1 MAKVKSKYVC
11 QNCGYIAPKWMG
23 KCPECNE
30 WNSFVEEILENNP
43 QNFKNINVKND
54 KPIKLSNVSIV
65 KEDRFT
71 TSIFEMDLVL
81 GGGIV
86 KGSLVLVG
94 GDPGIGKSTL
104 LLQVASNVSNN
115 RKTVLYVS
123 GEESMKQIKFR
134 ADRLGISGEDI
145 YIMSENNMDVV
156 IKNINEIKPDVLII
170 DSIQTVYDPKIS
182 SSPGSVSQ
190 VREVTNDLMRVS
202 KGQGVATFI
211 VGHVTK
217 NGSIAGPK
225 VLEHMVDTVLY
236 FEGEKSN
243 IYRILRAVKNRFG
256 STNEIGLF
264 EMMGNGLTEVKNPSK
279 LFLSNSHKNVAGSIT
294 VATIEGTRA
303 VLVEIQALIS
313 SSNFGTPR
321 RMAIGVDYNKIVMI
335 MAVLEKKVGLMLN
348 DQDGYVNV
356 VGGIVLNEPAVDLAI
371 AIAITSSFRNVEVD
385 RSFVVFGEVGL
396 TGEVRAINHIQQ
408 RLNES
413 RKLGFSN
420 CIVPK
425 SNLEG
430 VDIPKGL
437 NVYGVSNIEE
447 AFSIIF

>member
-1 MAKVKSKYVC
+1 MSKKKIKYVC

-30 WNSFVEEILENNP
+30 WNSLVEDISTED
-43 QNFKNINVKND
+43 NFKNINVLNE
-54 KPIKLSNVSIV
+54 KPIKLSEVSVV

-71 TSIFEMDLVL
+71 TKISEMDLTL

-104 LLQVASNVSNN
+104 LLQVASNVSLDGK
-115 RKTVLYVS
+115 RVLYVS

-134 ADRLGISGEDI
+134 ADRLGIDGNNI
-145 YIMSENNMDVV
+145 FIMSENNMDV
-156 IKNINEIKPDVLII
+156 IKKYVEDIEIDLLIV
-170 DSIQTVYDPKIS
+170 DSVQTVYNPEVT

-190 VREVTNDLMRVS
+190 VREVTNDLMRIS
-202 KGQGVATFI
+202 KGSGIATFL

-217 NGSIAGPK
+217 NGAIAGPK

-264 EMMGNGLTEVKNPSK
+264 EMTSLGLKEVDNPSK
-279 LFLSNSHKNVAGSIT
+279 LFLSNNDENSIGSIT
-294 VATIEGTRA
+294 IATMEGTRS
-303 VLVEIQALIS
+303 VLVEIQSLIS
-313 SSNFGTPR
+313 SSSFSSPR

-335 MAVLEKKVGLMLN
+335 MAVLEKRLGMMLG
-348 DQDGYVNV
+348 DQDAYVNV
-356 VGGIVLNEPAVDLAI
+356 VGGIVINEPAADLAI
-371 AIAITSSFRNVEVD
+371 AVAIASSFRNVKI
-385 RSFVVFGEVGL
+385 SKKLVVLGEIGL
-396 TGEVRAINHIQQ
+396 TGEVRAVNHVQQ
-408 RLNES
+408 RIVES
-413 RKLGFSN
+413 NKLGFEEI
-420 CIVPK
+420 IVPRA
-425 SNLEG
+425 NLEG
-430 VDIPKGL
+430 VIIPKGIK
-437 NVYGVSNIEE
+437 VYGVKNIEE
-447 AFSIIF
+447 AFSVIF